1 MYCKLRS
8 PWVEVIKR
16 EGYLGVSLVISK
28 ARVPPSGKIGE
39 RYVKYFGGQN
49 VFSEAGIPACREG
62 RIVRVGV
69 RRKVESGSVPDVP
82 PHR

>member
-1 MYCKLRS
+1 M
-8 PWVEVIKR
+8 EVIKR

-69 RRKVESGSVPDVP
+69 LKEESGESRVCLMG
-82 PHR
+82 